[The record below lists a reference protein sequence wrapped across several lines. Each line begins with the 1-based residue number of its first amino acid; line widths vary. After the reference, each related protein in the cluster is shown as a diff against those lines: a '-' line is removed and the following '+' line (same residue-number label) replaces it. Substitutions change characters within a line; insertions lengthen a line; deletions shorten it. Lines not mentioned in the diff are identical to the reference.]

1 MIYKLVSSDT
11 APQIKA
17 TITREDDGSVV
28 NMSGATVVLKF
39 RAQYSTT
46 ILFELT
52 SSSAGSSLQNG
63 IAIFTFNAGNL
74 DIATGMYEGEIEITY
89 SNGVKETLYEILE
102 FHVRAD
108 F

>member
-28 NMSGATVVLKF
+28 NMEGATVRMKF
-39 RAQYSTT
+39 RAKNTT
-46 ILFELT
+46 PILFTLT
-52 SSSAGSSLQNG
+52 ASEIGDNLANG
-63 IAIFTFNAGNL
+63 IAIFVFTTGNL
-74 DIATGMYEGEIEITY
+74 EIDDGLYEGEIEITY
-89 SNGVKETLYEILE
+89 PGGSTETIYEILE